1 LDANDVEIT
10 ALHLQ
15 LAVLRRQVTRPRYP
29 PSDRVVLAPLT
40 TLLPRDR

>member
-1 LDANDVEIT
+1 LDANDVEIV

-15 LAVLRRQVTRPRYP
+15 LAVRRQVTRPRYP

-40 TLLPRDR
+40 TLLSRDR